1 MKYFE
6 IKPNPILA
14 DIVKCFWFLE
24 KDYSLGSTVNETVF
38 PDGCIDFVFQSNG
51 DDLRIDLNGRLV
63 RQPSSFIIGQQNQAV
78 LFTSSGTTSM
88 VGIRFYAYGA
98 YPILQLPIHELTN
111 QIVDLKDILGK
122 PTISLSEKANT
133 LSPLETIRELE
144 GFLIQQL
151 TQGKTDTARIQSATH
166 LLFQQRGATDIAEL
180 ARYTNLSVRTL
191 ERGFQ
196 ETVGYSPKA
205 LARVIRFNR
214 VKDALIL
221 DPSLNFTDLSHRA
234 GFFDQAHFIHDFK
247 QFSGKTPSSFA
258 EAVTKREIYF
268 YK

>member
-6 IKPNPILA
+6 VKPNPVLA

-24 KDYSLGSTVNETVF
+24 KDYSVGSAVNETVF
-38 PDGCIDFVFQSNG
+38 PDGCIDFVFQSTG
-51 DDLRIDLNGRLV
+51 EDLRIDLNGRLI
-63 RQPSSFIIGQQNQAV
+63 RQPASFIIGQQNQAV
-78 LFTSSGTTSM
+78 TFTSAGTTSM

-98 YPILQLPIHELTN
+98 YPILQLPISELTN
-111 QIVDLKDILGK
+111 QIIDLRDVLGK
-122 PTISLSEKANT
+122 PTINLSEKANT

-144 GFLIQQL
+144 NFLIKQL
-151 TQGKTDTARIQSATH
+151 TYNKLNTIRIQSATH
-166 LLFQQRGATDIAEL
+166 LLFQQSGATDIAEL
-180 ARYTNLSVRTL
+180 ARYTNLSVRSL

-221 DPSLNFTDLSHRA
+221 DPSLNFTDLTHQA

-247 QFSGKTPSSFA
+247 QFAGKTPSAFA